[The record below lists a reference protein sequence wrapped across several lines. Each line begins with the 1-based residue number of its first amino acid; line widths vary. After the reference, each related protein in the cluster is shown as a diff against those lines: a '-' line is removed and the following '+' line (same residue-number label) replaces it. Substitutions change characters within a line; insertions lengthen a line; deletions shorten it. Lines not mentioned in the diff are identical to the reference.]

1 MGLKAVP
8 LQQETYKDQAYRLLR
23 RAILEGDLKPGEP
36 LVASRLSQ
44 QLGISRTPV
53 REAVQALE
61 KEGWVERRRSGGVRV
76 SGLSMDQIEELFA
89 IRGALEGLACRYA
102 AERMTPTL
110 LRELRSVHAESVEAV
125 NRGSTAD
132 TDSLGR
138 AFHGVIHRASGFR
151 LLESQLSQMRDHINR
166 YRRLTIATPGRVADA
181 VREHAEILEA
191 LERGDGSA
199 AEAAMRKHIHLSWL
213 VTRAALAPF
222 LAQRRGTAADEGQ
235 RTPAC

>member
-1 MGLKAVP
+1 MLYAAFDEAVSSGRSYPMGLKAVP

-102 AERMTPTL
+102 AE
-110 LRELRSVHAESVEAV
+110 
-125 NRGSTAD
+125 
-132 TDSLGR
+132 
-138 AFHGVIHRASGFR
+138 
-151 LLESQLSQMRDHINR
+151 
-166 YRRLTIATPGRVADA
+166 
-181 VREHAEILEA
+181 
-191 LERGDGSA
+191 
-199 AEAAMRKHIHLSWL
+199 
-213 VTRAALAPF
+213 
-222 LAQRRGTAADEGQ
+222 
-235 RTPAC
+235 

>member
-1 MGLKAVP
+1 MGLKVVP
-8 LQQETYKDQAYRLLR
+8 LRQETYKDQAYRLLR

-102 AERMTPTL
+102 AERMTPAL
-110 LRELRSVHAESVEAV
+110 LRELRAVHEEAVEAAR
-125 NRGSTAD
+125 RGSIAG
-132 TDSLGR
+132 TDSLGK
-138 AFHGVIHRASGFR
+138 AFHRVIHRASGFR
-151 LLESQLSQMRDHINR
+151 LLESQLAQMRDHINR
-166 YRRLTIATPGRVADA
+166 YRRLTISTPGRVTDA
-181 VREHAEILEA
+181 VREHAQIVEA

-199 AEAAMRKHIHLSWL
+199 AEAAMRKHIHLSWI

-222 LAQRRGTAADEGQ
+222 LDQPGGTVVD
-235 RTPAC
+235 